1 LTDPGIEEAIRAFV
15 ATAPPLP
22 EDCRSRLARL
32 LRTSQCRDDPD
43 DEDGA
48 GDGHPH
54 DEDGAGDGHPDEVND
69 SGNTP

>member
-32 LRTSQCRDDPD
+32 LRTSHCRDDPD

-54 DEDGAGDGHPDEVND
+54 EVND